1 MSIEELD
8 IDEHFDIKLLTA
20 VENDIILHIGRAK
33 VPTELIRKL
42 IDVIKEGSRLY
53 YVDEQANGSADDKP
67 GDMTSM
73 NRSSDLLATVGTI
86 VPVMKETF
94 AYAALRCLF
103 SLCSNEKQGKPLV
116 FQFIQRTRFYFNIVF
131 FFFFPKTKQKCDS
144 ALQKLLL
151 PCC

>member
-8 IDEHFDIKLLTA
+8 TDEHFDIKLLMA

-103 SLCSNEKQGKPLV
+103 SLCSSEKQGKPLI
-116 FQFIQRTRFYFNIVF
+116 FRFIQRTPFYFNIIF
-131 FFFFPKTKQKCDS
+131 SKTKQKCDNV
-144 ALQKLLL
+144 LQKSLL

>member
-1 MSIEELD
+1 MSIEDLD
-8 IDEHFDIKLLTA
+8 IDEHFDIKLLSA
-20 VENDIILHIGRAK
+20 VENDIILHIGHAK

-53 YVDEQANGSADDKP
+53 YVDEQANGPADEKP
-67 GDMTSM
+67 ADMTSM

-103 SLCSNEKQGKPLV
+103 CLCSNEKQGGVV
-116 FQFIQRTRFYFNIVF
+116 FN
-131 FFFFPKTKQKCDS
+131 PCTKRYITNF
-144 ALQKLLL
+144 
-151 PCC
+151 